1 MTQVFPVCRCG
12 TISGDVVTTSRKR
25 RVTFPPVLSLLG
37 FVHALTQEFLCL
49 GYSRA
54 ELLCKEYRQ
63 TKGPGTT
70 AKPSEQL
77 FFLKLGGLIKNTL
90 EKCQR
95 ENGFM

>member
-12 TISGDVVTTSRKR
+12 TIAI
-25 RVTFPPVLSLLG
+25 PPAGSAGSHFRLFSHG
-37 FVHALTQEFLCL
+37 FARALTQEFLCL

-54 ELLCKEYRQ
+54 ESLCKEYRQ